1 MPDLCKNCGKPP
13 LAEKAGS
20 FTSYLFVH
28 NYCQCQTNQATGS
41 SSKLEHPALG
51 QSENLNVCGR
61 CGKAIAAKERSGSF
75 TSFLFK
81 DLRCQCKDPIM
92 ARPLTTKATEK
103 RRTNTSFRSTHKSTF
118 QGSAKPTA
126 NDGPNLDRSNNSSS
140 ERPSTRLSSNSS
152 GNTTLKLGTLIG
164 GTFKIQSIIGRG
176 GMGVVYAA
184 EHTGLRRAFALKIL
198 SPELINEQTW
208 KRFQA
213 EAKTLGA
220 LHHNTLVKV
229 YDLGIHDHS
238 LPYYS
243 MDLLEGRTLEQILID
258 DGPVYLDEAIEIFL
272 QVLDGLV
279 YAHRNDIIH
288 RDLKPGNIMICTV
301 NGETVVKILDF
312 GISKFLQLGRHNQ
325 SLTMVG
331 ETFGSPFYMSPEQ
344 SIGGDV
350 DARSDI
356 YSIGCSLFEAL
367 TAYVPFDGESQ
378 MEIIMMHEQDRPPL
392 LAEVDPET
400 KFPDSIEY
408 VVAKCLEKHPADRYQ
423 SAKELSIDLK
433 RIKENKYAR
442 SFFDD
447 KKPLKSIPQRRNEI
461 DYKEVSP
468 SNSKKAILV
477 LAGLLVLATVTIAVT
492 IVTYSQVL
500 TSSMPVSKREATKV
514 ESAPKFYSR
523 LSEDGSTIEFEF
535 PEYQIGEINTSRK
548 MIGAL
553 PAQGKLSFPADKRLF
568 FFTNAYSAMHPEIIK
583 SFRPDDLYSYIPRY
597 KFENKEQLKDT
608 LINLKQLTG
617 LKRLELVE
625 CEFGDSEVD
634 DVNALSHLGCI
645 DLRNTNLTPVG
656 LKNFH
661 LLKRLTHVYFD
672 LNKYVPELLETIAGN
687 TQLETL
693 YLSTPDKP
701 IAESDIKQ
709 ILTLKNLVTLNLEN
723 TGTTDEMLI
732 QLATLPHLKYINAR
746 GCKVSRQAVEKT
758 EAKYGNRITVAI
770 DPAELTKS
778 IKRGTTEDMPD
789 FYEAK

>member
-1 MPDLCKNCGKPP
+1 MSDLCKNCGKPP

-28 NYCQCQTNQATGS
+28 NYCQCKANQETS
-41 SSKLEHPALG
+41 SSSLLARQTLDK
-51 QSENLNVCGR
+51 SENLKVCGR
-61 CGKAIAAKERSGSF
+61 CGKAMATKERSGSF

-81 DLRCQCKDPIM
+81 DLRCQCKDPVV
-92 ARPLTTKATEK
+92 AKPLTTKALEK

-118 QGSAKPTA
+118 HGAAPKTKGGE
-126 NDGPNLDRSNNSSS
+126 NFNSSS
-140 ERPSTRLSSNSS
+140 NSGLASAS
-152 GNTTLKLGTLIG
+152 GNTALKPGTIVG
-164 GTFKIQSIIGRG
+164 GTFKIKSIIGSG

-198 SPELINEQTW
+198 SPELVNEQTW

-229 YDLGIHDHS
+229 YDLGIHDQS

-258 DGPVYLDEAIEIFL
+258 DGPLYLDEAIEIFL
-272 QVLDGLV
+272 QVLDGLA

-301 NGETVVKILDF
+301 DGERVVKILDF
-312 GISKFLQLGRHNQ
+312 GISKFLQLGRQNQ

-344 SIGGDV
+344 SVGGDV

-378 MEIIMMHEQDRPPL
+378 MEIVMMHEQDQPPL
-392 LAEVDPET
+392 LAEVDPAT

-442 SFFDD
+442 SFFDG
-447 KKPLKSIPQRRNEI
+447 KKPFKSLEQRRHEI
-461 DYKEVSP
+461 EDKEAHPTNSTRAIIVFASLLTLATLTVAATITTYWQALTISLP
-468 SNSKKAILV
+468 SSKK
-477 LAGLLVLATVTIAVT
+477 
-492 IVTYSQVL
+492 
-500 TSSMPVSKREATKV
+500 EASKV
-514 ESAPKFYSR
+514 EAAPRFYSK
-523 LSEDGSTIEFEF
+523 LSEDSSTIEFEF
-535 PEYQIGEINTSRK
+535 PEYQIGQINTNRK
-548 MIGAL
+548 TLGAL
-553 PAQGKLSFPADKRLF
+553 PAQGKLTFPADKRLF

-597 KFENKEQLKDT
+597 KFDNKEQLNET
-608 LINLKQLTG
+608 LVNLKQLTG
-617 LKRLELVE
+617 LKQLELAE
-625 CEFGDSEVD
+625 CEVGDDEVD
-634 DVNALSHLGCI
+634 YINALTNLEWL
-645 DLRNTNLTPVG
+645 DLKNTNLTPVG

-661 LLKRLTHVYFD
+661 LLKHLNYISFD

-693 YLSTPDKP
+693 YLSTPEKP
-701 IAESDIKQ
+701 ITESDIKQ
-709 ILTLKNLVTLNLEN
+709 ILTLTNLVTLNLEN
-723 TGTTDEMLI
+723 TSTTDEMLI

-746 GCKVSRQAVEKT
+746 GCHISQQVVEKIA
-758 EAKYGNRITVAI
+758 AKYGNRITVAI
-770 DPAELTKS
+770 DTVELTERNK
-778 IKRGTTEDMPD
+778 KRGTQEVPD

>member
-28 NYCQCQTNQATGS
+28 NYCQCKANQEPS
-41 SSKLEHPALG
+41 SSSQLERQTLDK
-51 QSENLNVCGR
+51 SENLKVCGR
-61 CGKAIAAKERSGSF
+61 CGKAMATKERSGSF

-81 DLRCQCKDPIM
+81 DLRCQCKDP
-92 ARPLTTKATEK
+92 AVAKPLAPKALEK

-118 QGSAKPTA
+118 SGSAPATK
-126 NDGPNLDRSNNSSS
+126 DRENFNS
-140 ERPSTRLSSNSS
+140 SSNSS
-152 GNTTLKLGTLIG
+152 SSANASSNTALKPGTIVG
-164 GTFKIQSIIGRG
+164 GTFKIKSIIGSG

-184 EHTGLRRAFALKIL
+184 EHIGLRRAFALKIL
-198 SPELINEQTW
+198 SPELVNEQTW

-220 LHHNTLVKV
+220 LHHSTLVNV

-258 DGPVYLDEAIEIFL
+258 DGPLYLDEAIEIFL
-272 QVLDGLV
+272 QVLEGLA

-301 NGETVVKILDF
+301 DGETVVKILDF
-312 GISKFLQLGRHNQ
+312 GISKFLQLGRQNQ

-344 SIGGDV
+344 SVGGDV

-378 MEIIMMHEQDRPPL
+378 MEIVMMHEQDQPPL

-408 VVAKCLEKHPADRYQ
+408 VVAKCLEKHPDDRYQ

-442 SFFDD
+442 SFFDG
-447 KKPLKSIPQRRNEI
+447 KKPFKSLEQRRHEMGN
-461 DYKEVSP
+461 KEAHP
-468 SNSKKAILV
+468 TNSTRAILV
-477 LAGLLVLATVTIAVT
+477 FATLLTLATLTVAATI
-492 IVTYSQVL
+492 ITYWQALAISL
-500 TSSMPVSKREATKV
+500 PSSKKEASKIEA
-514 ESAPKFYSR
+514 APGFYST

-535 PEYQIGEINTSRK
+535 PEYQIGEINTNRK

-568 FFTNAYSAMHPEIIK
+568 FFTNSYSAMHPEIIK
-583 SFRPDDLYSYIPRY
+583 SFRPDDLYSYIPRF
-597 KFENKEQLKDT
+597 KFERKEQLKDT
-608 LINLKQLTG
+608 LVNLKQLTG
-617 LKRLELVE
+617 LKRLELAE
-625 CEFGDSEVD
+625 CEVGDDEVD
-634 DVNALSHLGCI
+634 LINALNNLEWL
-645 DLRNTNLTPVG
+645 DLKNTNLTPVG

-661 LLKRLTHVYFD
+661 LLKRLNYISFD
-672 LNKYVPELLETIAGN
+672 LNKYIPELLETIAGN

-701 IAESDIKQ
+701 ITESDIKQ
-709 ILTLKNLVTLNLEN
+709 ILTLTSLVTLNLEN
-723 TGTTDEMLI
+723 TGVTDEMLQ

-746 GCKVSRQAVEKT
+746 GCKVSRQEVEKT
-758 EAKYGNRITVAI
+758 AAKYGNRITVAI

-778 IKRGTTEDMPD
+778 IKKGTTEEMPD
-789 FYEAK
+789 FYEPR